1 MKLPLVI
8 TAALLLGGCANG
20 QVSWQAL
27 NGTPGSCAKL
37 SSEQELALN
46 LASDMAGEGRLHA
59 SLANLEGM
67 PGNLKQVQLS
77 KARVLRM
84 LDRPE
89 AEPLYR
95 GLLGTCLAAEAE
107 HGLGQLAAAKG
118 DNGQAMAHLQRA
130 ARMAPTDERI
140 RNDLGVVYLNQL
152 RLEDARFEFLTAME
166 LKQTDPLA
174 AQNMVTL
181 LLYQDN
187 WQKAAELVTRAG
199 LSPQQFSEAQS
210 RALKLKG

>member
-8 TAALLLGGCANG
+8 MAALLLGGCANG

-46 LASDMAGEGRLHA
+46 LAGDMANEGRLHA

-67 PGNLKQVQLS
+67 PGGLKQVQLS

-130 ARMAPTDERI
+130 ARMSPTDERI

-166 LKQTDPLA
+166 LKQADPLA

-187 WQKAAELVTRAG
+187 WQKAAELVSRAG

-210 RALKLKG
+210 RAQKLKG